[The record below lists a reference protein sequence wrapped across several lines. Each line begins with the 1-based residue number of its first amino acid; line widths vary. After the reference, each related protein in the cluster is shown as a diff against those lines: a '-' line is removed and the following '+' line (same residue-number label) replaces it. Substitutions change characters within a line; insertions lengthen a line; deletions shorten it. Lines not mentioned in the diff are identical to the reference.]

1 MVFYQTYV
9 RAGGQID
16 WFTSLAKA
24 KAFGAQ
30 HGGDY
35 SVYRWETHQD
45 LTAQELILTLLREGH
60 WSKAA
65 ALVHDTR
72 YKKAEAC

>member
-9 RAGGQID
+9 LNGGHID

-24 KAFGAQ
+24 KAFGKE

-35 SVYRWETHQD
+35 RVYRWETHSD
-45 LTAQELILTLLREGH
+45 MTTQELILTLLREGH
-60 WSKAA
+60 FTQKVEC
-65 ALVHDTR
+65 VHDTR
-72 YKKAEAC
+72 YKAEEAC